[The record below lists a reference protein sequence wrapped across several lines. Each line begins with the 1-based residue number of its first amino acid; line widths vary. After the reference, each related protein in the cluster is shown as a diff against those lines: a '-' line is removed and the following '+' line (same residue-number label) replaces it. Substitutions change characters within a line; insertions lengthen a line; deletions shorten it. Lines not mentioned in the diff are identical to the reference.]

1 MADASKGDNITP
13 RTAGGGGSG
22 APPTMR
28 FSVEDSNGLYPR
40 SAGGGASVAPRTMDE
55 CEGATKMVME
65 QRHQEGF
72 RLSNPMPNRVD
83 RAELER
89 VAVREDT
96 ADPGRV

>member
-1 MADASKGDNITP
+1 MI
-13 RTAGGGGSG
+13 TAGGGGNG
-22 APPTMR
+22 APPEMC
-28 FSVEDSNGLYPR
+28 FSVKGGNG
-40 SAGGGASVAPRTMDE
+40 APRTMDE

-89 VAVREDT
+89 VVVREDT